1 MEKKKINLSV
11 ITEALDEKMEDWQQF
26 YNIRTGEVETI
37 PDFDFIDR
45 SDYEELIDKIENNFD
60 EWIHLPSRYDIHEY
74 NIMERFADLKGSYEL
89 RKALQMRKPFRHFK
103 DVAIRIGL
111 IDEYYTS
118 KSEELRKIARSWCIN
133 HEIPFEE

>member
-1 MEKKKINLSV
+1 MEKKKINLLV

-74 NIMERFADLKGSYEL
+74 NIMERFLSAV
-89 RKALQMRKPFRHFK
+89 PH
-103 DVAIRIGL
+103 
-111 IDEYYTS
+111 
-118 KSEELRKIARSWCIN
+118 
-133 HEIPFEE
+133 P